1 MDDMLKEFV
10 VEAIDLA
17 SQVEDN
23 LLVLEKNPA
32 DLDTINVIFRSFHT
46 IKGGAGFMGLSSMVS
61 ACHLT
66 ENLFDALRTG
76 KASVTSDTIEAAL
89 QASSFVAQQ
98 LDELSSGTSPD
109 DLPPLPGDI
118 KDMLT
123 QAIAGG
129 GGDASAPTEP
139 SPPPAP
145 APIPV
150 NAADT
155 HPEPDWHT
163 LYNALVPADKQIEAP
178 TPPPATAGAF
188 DPESTAEVSGAASA
202 SPDTDHDKKTATPL
216 EVHHAKPGEWDGQ
229 DRRKPGSSAKDDSIR
244 IDAAK
249 LDVLL
254 EVAGEAAQAANQA
267 SVLLDKL
274 RLFPFEDEAMELI
287 DNLIE
292 TQARASRYST
302 ELQRATLSTRM
313 QPVGRLF
320 QRFPRL
326 IRELSKELGKDV
338 NLVIEGAETEVDRLV
353 VDSLYDPL
361 VHMLRNSLDHGVEPP
376 EDREKTGKPKQAK
389 ILLKAWQEA
398 SSVMIIVSDDGRGMD
413 PAKLRAKAMEKGLI
427 GPNTATTD
435 DEAYQLV
442 FLPGFSTKE
451 VASSI
456 SGRGVGM
463 DVVRNAVE
471 QHRGTIWIDSKLG
484 VGTTFSIRLPI
495 ALSIIPMLL
504 VSTSGAKLGL
514 PMSLVERVVEL
525 PAAFEEVGGR
535 AVFRDQG
542 RPLPVLSMANVLGYE
557 PCTEQA
563 GIVIASP
570 DPYILSV
577 EMLDGTADLVIK
589 PLTGINVTGI
599 AGTTRSAEGELVL
612 VVSLSF
618 LLDGIRGTSAS
629 ARHLSS

>member
-1 MDDMLKEFV
+1 
-10 VEAIDLA
+10 
-17 SQVEDN
+17 
-23 LLVLEKNPA
+23 
-32 DLDTINVIFRSFHT
+32 
-46 IKGGAGFMGLSSMVS
+46 
-61 ACHLT
+61 
-66 ENLFDALRTG
+66 
-76 KASVTSDTIEAAL
+76 
-89 QASSFVAQQ
+89 
-98 LDELSSGTSPD
+98 
-109 DLPPLPGDI
+109 
-118 KDMLT
+118 
-123 QAIAGG
+123 
-129 GGDASAPTEP
+129 
-139 SPPPAP
+139 
-145 APIPV
+145 
-150 NAADT
+150 
-155 HPEPDWHT
+155 
-163 LYNALVPADKQIEAP
+163 
-178 TPPPATAGAF
+178 
-188 DPESTAEVSGAASA
+188 
-202 SPDTDHDKKTATPL
+202 
-216 EVHHAKPGEWDGQ
+216 
-229 DRRKPGSSAKDDSIR
+229 
-244 IDAAK
+244 
-249 LDVLL
+249 
-254 EVAGEAAQAANQA
+254 
-267 SVLLDKL
+267 
-274 RLFPFEDEAMELI
+274 
-287 DNLIE
+287 
-292 TQARASRYST
+292 
-302 ELQRATLSTRM
+302 
-313 QPVGRLF
+313 
-320 QRFPRL
+320 
-326 IRELSKELGKDV
+326 
-338 NLVIEGAETEVDRLV
+338 
-353 VDSLYDPL
+353 
-361 VHMLRNSLDHGVEPP
+361 MLRNSLDHGIEPP
-376 EDREKTGKPKQAK
+376 EDRETTGKPKQAK

-525 PAAFEEVGGR
+525 PAAFEEVGGH